1 MTSTKYLLARFAQA
15 FGIHRRNQ
23 RMGDAASETHLLR
36 EAEAHLGAAIWEKV
50 EAIEEVSVEYWN
62 LRKLNKERAAVMARL
77 NAEEDKLRI
86 AHEERAALLQISPD
100 DLQPLFDRRSAII
113 QNLETLTRNR
123 DEVVAEARQVRRIYD
138 GLKMKLEV
146 LAKEAR
152 DSAGPAPEAEAAQV
166 RARLLEL
173 KAQFTAL
180 KETRTTIAA
189 KIDAGEIAIEE
200 IEDNLGEDKKVRR
213 VQASAAFQH
222 ISEANKEISALRAEI
237 GVLDTQIRQLHAGI
251 GRHVSRFAH
260 TNPQCAGAARSHLGM
275 VEVMRAL
282 RRSIS
287 LNHRLANMAS

>member
-1 MTSTKYLLARFAQA
+1 MTSTKYILARFAQA
-15 FGIHRRNQ
+15 FGIHRRNL

-36 EAEAHLGAAIWEKV
+36 EAEAHLGAAIWENV

-77 NAEEDKLRI
+77 NAEEERLRI
-86 AHEERAALLQISPD
+86 AHEERAALLQMSPD
-100 DLQPLFDRRSAII
+100 ELQPLYDRRTAII
-113 QNLETLTRNR
+113 QDLETLTRKR

-146 LAKEAR
+146 LAKDAQ
-152 DSAGPAPEAEAAQV
+152 DSAGPAPEAGKV

-173 KAQFTAL
+173 KGQFTAL

-189 KIDAGEIAIEE
+189 KIDAGEIAIQE
-200 IEDNLGEDKKVRR
+200 IEDKLGEDKKVRR

-222 ISEANKEISALRAEI
+222 IGEANKEISALRAEI

-260 TNPQCAGAARSHLGM
+260 TNPQCAGAARSHQGM

>member
-77 NAEEDKLRI
+77 NAQEEKLRI

-113 QNLETLTRNR
+113 QNLETLTRKR
-123 DEVVAEARQVRRIYD
+123 DEVVADARKVRRLYD

-152 DSAGPAPEAEAAQV
+152 DSGGPSPDAEKV

-173 KAQFTAL
+173 KGQFTTL
-180 KETRTTIAA
+180 KETRTSIAA
-189 KIDAGEIAIEE
+189 EIEAGETAIQVIEE
-200 IEDNLGEDKKVRR
+200 KLGEDKKARR
-213 VQASAAFQH
+213 VQASEAFQH
-222 ISEANKEISALRAEI
+222 IGDANKEISALRAEL
-237 GVLDTQIRQLHAGI
+237 GLLDTQIRQLHAGI
-251 GRHVSRFAH
+251 GRHISRHAH
-260 TNPQCAGAARSHLGM
+260 TNPQCAGAARSHQGL